1 MNMKIDNSLKIALYH
16 FLIAFIVIL
25 LWFQMSGCTIPKN
38 YPIVCRHNA
47 VTAVVLFKDYKGGKA
62 YILVGKR
69 DGEAHAQGM
78 VFLSL
83 DTKQL
88 VVGSPCELESVG
100 EIYTLE
106 RFLTLMES
114 NSYMRRR
121 LGLD

>member
-1 MNMKIDNSLKIALYH
+1 MNKYLKIALYC
-16 FLIAFIVIL
+16 FLIAFVLIM
-25 LWFQMSGCTIPKN
+25 LWFWVSGCIVSES
-38 YPIVCRHNA
+38 YPLVCRHNA
-47 VTAVVLFKDYKGGKA
+47 VTAVISFKDYKGGEA

-83 DTKQL
+83 NTKQL

-114 NSYMRRR
+114 NSYMRRK

>member
-1 MNMKIDNSLKIALYH
+1 
-16 FLIAFIVIL
+16 
-25 LWFQMSGCTIPKN
+25 
-38 YPIVCRHNA
+38 
-47 VTAVVLFKDYKGGKA
+47 
-62 YILVGKR
+62 
-69 DGEAHAQGM
+69 M
-78 VFLSL
+78 VSLSL
-83 DTKQL
+83 NTKQL